1 MKLKDFDKML
11 KANKEH
17 RNQWGKEKKED
28 FAEEL
33 VESLKHKRR
42 KNE

>member
-1 MKLKDFDKML
+1 MKLKDLDKML

-17 RNQWGKEKKED
+17 KNQWGKVKHESN

-33 VESLKHKRR
+33 VEHLKHKEKRR
-42 KNE
+42 